1 MVVPYASKRCLRCVP
16 EHQKATPFSP
26 YTFFILFFIG
36 MSQLSGTLRRRDSES
51 PFRTDSCLA
60 DLARLHRDR
69 GLRKVG
75 SLWLYRVPCALRL
88 LRRRRRRKES
98 EGERLTDDGRQSEG
112 VPGWMTVAAKKLF
125 FFRRSIP
132 LSN

>member
-1 MVVPYASKRCLRCVP
+1 
-16 EHQKATPFSP
+16 
-26 YTFFILFFIG
+26 

-88 LRRRRRRKES
+88 LRRRRRRRKES